1 MTTVNTMIRQ
11 PSGNEL
17 DFASPTQFRFQIQ
30 KLPEVQFFA
39 QTINIPGIS
48 VEGLTQGTPLSQ
60 IAIAGSDLSYEDLS
74 VSFLIDEQYRNYRE
88 VHDWL
93 KGLSFPENHTQF
105 QNLLTEGSDR
115 MPNSQ
120 SRGVQTESGKTYP
133 ATPDAAIYSDATL
146 TILTSKNNPQLEVR
160 FRDVFPKSLSSV
172 QLTTQDTEVAY
183 LIADVTFGYKFYE
196 FATI

>member
-1 MTTVNTMIRQ
+1 MTDTNAVLRQ
-11 PSGNEL
+11 PTGREL

-48 VEGLTQGTPLSQ
+48 VEGLTQSSPLSQ
-60 IAIAGSDLSYEDLS
+60 IAIAGSDLSYEDLT
-74 VSFLIDEQYRNYRE
+74 VSFLIDEEYRNYRE

-105 QNLLTEGSDR
+105 QNLLSEGSDR
-115 MPNSQ
+115 MPRSQ
-120 SRGVQTESGKTYP
+120 SRGVQTESGKIYP

-146 TILTSKNNPQLEVR
+146 TILSSKNNPQLEVR
-160 FRDVFPKSLSSV
+160 FRDIFPKTLGSV
-172 QLTTQDTEVAY
+172 SLTTQDTEVAY
-183 LIADVTFGYKFYE
+183 LVADVTFGYKYYE

>member
-60 IAIAGSDLSYEDLS
+60 IAIAGSDLSYEDLT

-120 SRGVQTESGKTYP
+120 SRGVQTESGKIYP

-146 TILTSKNNPQLEVR
+146 SILTSKNNPQLEVR

>member
-1 MTTVNTMIRQ
+1 MTDTNAVLRQ
-11 PSGNEL
+11 PTGREL

-30 KLPEVQFFA
+30 KLPEVQFFT

-48 VEGLTQGTPLSQ
+48 VDGLIQGSPLSQ
-60 IAIAGSDLSYEDLS
+60 IAIAGSDLSYEDLT
-74 VSFLIDEQYRNYRE
+74 VSFLIDEEYRNYRE

-105 QNLLTEGSDR
+105 QNLLSEGSDR
-115 MPNSQ
+115 MPRSQ
-120 SRGVQTESGKTYP
+120 TRGVQTESGKTYP

-146 TILTSKNNPQLEVR
+146 TILSSKNNPQLEIR
-160 FRDVFPKSLSSV
+160 FRDVFPKSLGSV
-172 QLTTQDTEVAY
+172 SLTTQDTDVAY
-183 LIADVTFGYKFYE
+183 LVADVTFGYKYYE

>member
-1 MTTVNTMIRQ
+1 MTTTNSQIRQ
-11 PSGNEL
+11 PTGREL

-30 KLPEVQFFA
+30 KLPDVQFFS

-48 VEGLTQGTPLSQ
+48 VDALTQSTPLSPL
-60 IAIAGSDLSYEDLS
+60 AIAGSDIAYEDLN
-74 VSFLIDEQYRNYRE
+74 VSFLIDEEYRNYRE

-105 QNLLTEGSDR
+105 QSLLTEGEDR
-115 MPNSQ
+115 MPRSQ

-133 ATPDAAIYSDATL
+133 ATPDGAIYSDATL

-160 FRDVFPKSLSSV
+160 FRDVFPKALGSV
-172 QLTTQDTEVAY
+172 QLTTQDTEIAY
-183 LIADVTFGYKFYE
+183 LVADVTFGFKFYE
-196 FATI
+196 FKTI

>member
-1 MTTVNTMIRQ
+1 MTDTNAVLRQ
-11 PSGNEL
+11 PTGREL

-48 VEGLTQGTPLSQ
+48 VEGLTQSSPLNQ
-60 IAIAGSDLSYEDLS
+60 IAIAGSDLSYEDLT
-74 VSFLIDEQYRNYRE
+74 VSFLIDEEYRNYRE

-105 QNLLTEGSDR
+105 QNLLSEGSDR
-115 MPNSQ
+115 MPRSQ
-120 SRGVQTESGKTYP
+120 SRGVQTESGKIYP

-146 TILTSKNNPQLEVR
+146 TILSSKNNPQLEVR
-160 FRDVFPKSLSSV
+160 FRDVFPKTLGSV
-172 QLTTQDTEVAY
+172 SLTTQDTEVAY
-183 LIADVTFGYKFYE
+183 LVADVTFGYKYYE

>member
-1 MTTVNTMIRQ
+1 MTTTNATVRQ

-30 KLPEVQFFA
+30 KLPEVQFFC

-48 VEGLTQGTPLSQ
+48 VGNLLQPTPLNQ
-60 IAIAGSDLSYEDLS
+60 IAIAGSDITYEDLTAT
-74 VSFLIDEQYRNYRE
+74 FLIDEQYRNYRE

-105 QNLLTEGSDR
+105 QNLLSEGSDR
-115 MPNSQ
+115 MPRSQ

-146 TILTSKNNPQLEVR
+146 SILTSKNNPQLEVR
-160 FRDVFPKSLSSV
+160 FRDVFPKSISSV
-172 QLTTQDTEVAY
+172 QLTTQDTEVNY
-183 LIADVTFGYKFYE
+183 LVADVTFGYKYYD

>member
-1 MTTVNTMIRQ
+1 MTTTNATVRQ

-30 KLPEVQFFA
+30 KLPEVQFFC

-48 VEGLTQGTPLSQ
+48 VGNLLQPTPLNQ
-60 IAIAGSDLSYEDLS
+60 IAIAGSDLSYEDLT

-93 KGLSFPENHTQF
+93 KGLAFPENHTQF
-105 QNLLTEGSDR
+105 QNLLSEGSDR
-115 MPNSQ
+115 MPRSQ

-146 TILTSKNNPQLEVR
+146 SILTSKNNPQLEVR
-160 FRDVFPKSLSSV
+160 FRDVFPKSISSV
-172 QLTTQDTEVAY
+172 QLTTQDTEVNY
-183 LIADVTFGYKFYE
+183 LVADVTFGYKYYE

>member
-1 MTTVNTMIRQ
+1 MTDTNAVLRQ
-11 PSGNEL
+11 PTGREL

-48 VEGLTQGTPLSQ
+48 VEGLTQSSPLSQ
-60 IAIAGSDLSYEDLS
+60 IAIAGSDLSYEDLT
-74 VSFLIDEQYRNYRE
+74 VSFLIDEEYRNYRE
-88 VHDWL
+88 VQDWL

-105 QNLLTEGSDR
+105 QNLLSDGSDR
-115 MPNSQ
+115 MPRSQ

-160 FRDVFPKSLSSV
+160 FRDVFPKSISSV
-172 QLTTQDTEVAY
+172 QLTTQDTEVNY
-183 LIADVTFGYKFYE
+183 LVADVTFGYKYYD

>member
-1 MTTVNTMIRQ
+1 MTTTNATVRQ

-48 VEGLTQGTPLSQ
+48 VDGLTQGTPLSQ
-60 IAIAGSDLSYEDLS
+60 IAIAGSDLSYEDLT
-74 VSFLIDEQYRNYRE
+74 VSFLIDEEYRNYRE

-105 QNLLTEGSDR
+105 QNLLSEGSDR
-115 MPNSQ
+115 MPSSQ
-120 SRGVQTESGKTYP
+120 SRGVQTESGKTMP

-160 FRDVFPKSLSSV
+160 FRDVFPKSLGSV
-172 QLTTQDTEVAY
+172 SLTTQDTEVAY
-183 LIADVTFGYKFYE
+183 LVADVTFGYKFYD
-196 FATI
+196 FFTI

>member
-1 MTTVNTMIRQ
+1 MTDTNAVLRQ
-11 PSGNEL
+11 PTGREL

-48 VEGLTQGTPLSQ
+48 VEGLTQSSPLNQ
-60 IAIAGSDLSYEDLS
+60 IAIAGSDLSYEDLT
-74 VSFLIDEQYRNYRE
+74 VSFLIDEEYRNYRE

-105 QNLLTEGSDR
+105 QNLLSEGSDR
-115 MPNSQ
+115 MPRSQ
-120 SRGVQTESGKTYP
+120 SRGIQTESGKIYP

-146 TILTSKNNPQLEVR
+146 TILSSKNNPKLEIR
-160 FRDVFPKSLSSV
+160 FRDVFPKRLGSV
-172 QLTTQDTEVAY
+172 SLTTQDTEVAY
-183 LIADVTFGYKFYE
+183 LVADVTFGYKYYE

>member
-1 MTTVNTMIRQ
+1 MTTTNATVRQ

-30 KLPEVQFFA
+30 KLPEVQFFC

-48 VEGLTQGTPLSQ
+48 VGNLLQPTPLNQ
-60 IAIAGSDLSYEDLS
+60 IAIAGSDITYEDLTAT
-74 VSFLIDEQYRNYRE
+74 FLIDEQYRNYRE

-105 QNLLTEGSDR
+105 QNLLSEGSDR
-115 MPNSQ
+115 MPRSQ
-120 SRGVQTESGKTYP
+120 TRGVQTESGKTYP

-146 TILTSKNNPQLEVR
+146 TILSSKNNPQLEIR
-160 FRDVFPKSLSSV
+160 FRDVFPKSLGSV
-172 QLTTQDTEVAY
+172 SLTTQDTEVAY
-183 LIADVTFGYKFYE
+183 LVADVTFGYKYYE

>member
-1 MTTVNTMIRQ
+1 MTTTNATVRQ
-11 PSGNEL
+11 PLGNEL

-30 KLPEVQFFA
+30 KLPEVQFFC

-48 VEGLTQGTPLSQ
+48 VDGLTQSTPLNQ
-60 IAIAGSDLSYEDLS
+60 IAIAGSDLSYEDLTAT
-74 VSFLIDEQYRNYRE
+74 FLIDEQYRNYRE

-105 QNLLTEGSDR
+105 QNLLSEGSDR
-115 MPNSQ
+115 MPRSQ

-146 TILTSKNNPQLEVR
+146 SILTSKNNPQLEVR
-160 FRDVFPKSLSSV
+160 FRDVFPKSISSV
-172 QLTTQDTEVAY
+172 QLTTQDTEVNY
-183 LIADVTFGYKFYE
+183 LVADVTFGYKYYD

>member
-1 MTTVNTMIRQ
+1 MTTTNATVRQ

-48 VEGLTQGTPLSQ
+48 VDGLTQSSPLSQ
-60 IAIAGSDLSYEDLS
+60 IAIAGSDLSYEDLT
-74 VSFLIDEQYRNYRE
+74 VSFLIDEEYRNYRE

-105 QNLLTEGSDR
+105 QNLLSEGSDR
-115 MPNSQ
+115 MPRSQ

-146 TILTSKNNPQLEVR
+146 SILTSKNNPQLEVR
-160 FRDVFPKSLSSV
+160 FRDVFPKSISSV
-172 QLTTQDTEVAY
+172 QLTTQDTEISY
-183 LIADVTFGYKFYE
+183 LVADVTFGYKYYD

>member
-1 MTTVNTMIRQ
+1 MTTTNATVRQ

-30 KLPEVQFFA
+30 KLPEVQFFC

-48 VEGLTQGTPLSQ
+48 VGNLLQPTPLNQ
-60 IAIAGSDLSYEDLS
+60 IAIAGSDITYEDLTAT
-74 VSFLIDEQYRNYRE
+74 FLIDEQYRNYRE

-105 QNLLTEGSDR
+105 RNLLSEGSDR

-146 TILTSKNNPQLEVR
+146 SILTSKNNPQLEVR
-160 FRDVFPKSLSSV
+160 FRDVFPKSISSV
-172 QLTTQDTEVAY
+172 QLTTQDTEVNY
-183 LIADVTFGYKFYE
+183 LVADVTFGYKYYE
-196 FATI
+196 FYTI

>member
-1 MTTVNTMIRQ
+1 MTTTNATVRQ
-11 PSGNEL
+11 PLGNEL

-30 KLPEVQFFA
+30 KLPEVQFFC

-48 VEGLTQGTPLSQ
+48 VGNLLQPTPLNQ
-60 IAIAGSDLSYEDLS
+60 IAIAGSDITYEDLTAT
-74 VSFLIDEQYRNYRE
+74 FLIDEQYRNYRE

-105 QNLLTEGSDR
+105 QNLLSEGSDR
-115 MPNSQ
+115 MPRSQ

-146 TILTSKNNPQLEVR
+146 SILTSKNNPQLEVR
-160 FRDVFPKSLSSV
+160 FRDVFPKSISSV
-172 QLTTQDTEVAY
+172 QLTTQDTEVNY
-183 LIADVTFGYKFYE
+183 LVADVTFGYKYYD

>member
-1 MTTVNTMIRQ
+1 MTDTNAVLRQ
-11 PSGNEL
+11 PTGREL

-48 VEGLTQGTPLSQ
+48 VEGLTQSSPLSQ
-60 IAIAGSDLSYEDLS
+60 IAIAGSDLSYEDLT
-74 VSFLIDEQYRNYRE
+74 VSFLIDEEYRNYRE

-105 QNLLTEGSDR
+105 QNLLSEGSDR
-115 MPNSQ
+115 MPRSQ
-120 SRGVQTESGKTYP
+120 SRGVQTESGKIYP

-146 TILTSKNNPQLEVR
+146 TILSSKNNPQLEIR
-160 FRDVFPKSLSSV
+160 FRDVFPKTLGSV
-172 QLTTQDTEVAY
+172 SLTTQDTEVAY
-183 LIADVTFGYKFYE
+183 LVADVTFGYKYYE

>member
-1 MTTVNTMIRQ
+1 MTTTNATVRQ

-30 KLPEVQFFA
+30 KLPEVQFFC

-48 VEGLTQGTPLSQ
+48 VGNLLQPTPLNQ
-60 IAIAGSDLSYEDLS
+60 IAIAGSDITYEDLTAT
-74 VSFLIDEQYRNYRE
+74 FLIDEQYRNYRE

-105 QNLLTEGSDR
+105 QNLLSEGSDR
-115 MPNSQ
+115 MPRSQ

-146 TILTSKNNPQLEVR
+146 SILTSKNNPQLEVR
-160 FRDVFPKSLSSV
+160 FRDVFPKSISSV
-172 QLTTQDTEVAY
+172 QLTTQDTEVNY
-183 LIADVTFGYKFYE
+183 LVADVTFGYKYYE
-196 FATI
+196 FYTI

>member
-1 MTTVNTMIRQ
+1 MTTTNATVRQ

-48 VEGLTQGTPLSQ
+48 VDGLTQSSPLSQ
-60 IAIAGSDLSYEDLS
+60 IAIAGSDLSYEDLT
-74 VSFLIDEQYRNYRE
+74 VSFLIDEEYRNYRE

-105 QNLLTEGSDR
+105 QNLLSEGSDR
-115 MPNSQ
+115 MPRSQ

-160 FRDVFPKSLSSV
+160 FRDVFPKSLGSV
-172 QLTTQDTEVAY
+172 SLTTQDTEISY
-183 LIADVTFGYKFYE
+183 LVADVTFGYKYYD

>member
-1 MTTVNTMIRQ
+1 MTTTNATVRQ
-11 PSGNEL
+11 PAGNEL

-30 KLPEVQFFA
+30 KLPEVQFFC

-48 VEGLTQGTPLSQ
+48 ITELSQPTPLQ
-60 IAIAGSDLSYEDLS
+60 LVTIAGSDITYEDLTAT
-74 VSFLIDEQYRNYRE
+74 FLIDEKYRNYRE

-105 QNLLTEGSDR
+105 RNLLSEGSDR

-120 SRGVQTESGKTYP
+120 SRGVQTESGKTLP

-146 TILTSKNNPQLEVR
+146 TILTSKNNPTLEVR
-160 FRDVFPKSLSSV
+160 FRDVYPKSISAV
-172 QLTTQDTEVAY
+172 QLTTQDAEVNY
-183 LIADVTFGYKFYE
+183 LVADVTFGYKYYE
-196 FATI
+196 FASL

>member
-1 MTTVNTMIRQ
+1 MTTTNATVRQ

-48 VEGLTQGTPLSQ
+48 VDGLTQSSPLSQ
-60 IAIAGSDLSYEDLS
+60 IAIAGSDLSYEDLT
-74 VSFLIDEQYRNYRE
+74 VSFLIDEEYRNYRE

-105 QNLLTEGSDR
+105 QNLLSEGSDR
-115 MPNSQ
+115 MPRSQ

-146 TILTSKNNPQLEVR
+146 SILTSKNNPKLEVR
-160 FRDVFPKSLSSV
+160 FRDVFPKSLGSV
-172 QLTTQDTEVAY
+172 SLTTQDTEVAY
-183 LIADVTFGYKFYE
+183 LVADVTFGYKYYE

>member
-1 MTTVNTMIRQ
+1 MTDTNAVLRQ
-11 PSGNEL
+11 PTGREL

-48 VEGLTQGTPLSQ
+48 VEGLTQSSPLSQ
-60 IAIAGSDLSYEDLS
+60 IAIAGSDLSYEDLT
-74 VSFLIDEQYRNYRE
+74 VSFLIDEEYRNYRE

-105 QNLLTEGSDR
+105 QNLLSEGSDR
-115 MPNSQ
+115 MPRSQ

-146 TILTSKNNPQLEVR
+146 TILSSKNNPQLEIR
-160 FRDVFPKSLSSV
+160 FRDVFPKSLGSV
-172 QLTTQDTEVAY
+172 SLTTQDTEVAY
-183 LIADVTFGYKFYE
+183 LVADVTFGYKYYE

>member
-1 MTTVNTMIRQ
+1 MTDTNAVLRQ
-11 PSGNEL
+11 PTGREL

-48 VEGLTQGTPLSQ
+48 VEGLTQSSPLNQ
-60 IAIAGSDLSYEDLS
+60 IAIAGSDLSYEDLT
-74 VSFLIDEQYRNYRE
+74 VSFLIDEEYRNYRE

-105 QNLLTEGSDR
+105 QNLLSEGSDR
-115 MPNSQ
+115 MPRSQ
-120 SRGVQTESGKTYP
+120 SRGVQTESGKIYP

-146 TILTSKNNPQLEVR
+146 TILSSKNNPKLEIR
-160 FRDVFPKSLSSV
+160 FRDVFPKTLGSV
-172 QLTTQDTEVAY
+172 SLTTQDTEVAY
-183 LIADVTFGYKFYE
+183 LVADVTFGYKYYE